1 MTIPAVLSKL
11 ESLFSLTMWRS
22 GDGYTVGVQQFAG
35 DQVHYETRRTAGEA
49 IGAAVAGLERGALPA
64 PPC

>member
-1 MTIPAVLSKL
+1 MPSL

-35 DQVHYETRRTAGEA
+35 DQVHYETRRTACEA
-49 IGAAVAGLERGALPA
+49 IEAAVGAVALPACPA